1 MNEPTRTFVPLGM
14 KHERK
19 RGIGVTPNFWCKQLG
34 GGGYKF
40 AEMRMEAGRVES
52 QEYCFGH
59 TYFDLTLEQRCQ
71 MDIRVILS

>member
-1 MNEPTRTFVPLGM
+1 MTL
-14 KHERK
+14 
-19 RGIGVTPNFWCKQLG
+19 NFWCKQLG
-34 GGGYKF
+34 GVGYKF

-59 TYFDLTLEQRCQ
+59 TNFDLTLEQRCQ